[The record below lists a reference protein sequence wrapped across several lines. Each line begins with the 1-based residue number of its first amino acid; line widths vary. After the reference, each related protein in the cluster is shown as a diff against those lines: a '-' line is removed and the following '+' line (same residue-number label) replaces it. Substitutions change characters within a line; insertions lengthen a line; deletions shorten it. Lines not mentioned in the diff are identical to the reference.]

1 MTSSG
6 AHPNGNLR
14 SIGYMLLSVLFFS
27 LMDAVLKSL
36 APHYPP
42 LQVACLRGATALPL
56 VLAWIHWRRGWRS
69 LLGLRWPLHVLR
81 GCLGIAM
88 LALFTRGVAELP
100 LSTAYTIFF
109 IAPLLIT
116 ALSGPVLKERVP
128 ASHWWAIAVGFLGV
142 LVAMR
147 PDARELEAGLFTLGG
162 VAILLAATFYAVSA
176 VAGRLLS
183 RTDSIESL
191 VLIITAFMAL
201 GGGVLAAPHW
211 VPMSDSH
218 ISLLLGLAVTGFLGQ
233 ITITEAFRSGQAS
246 VVAPFE
252 YTALAWGAG
261 LDWLIWQTLPES
273 HTWFGAAIVI
283 GSGLYL
289 LHRAKN
295 AAPVTA
301 PADHP

>member
-1 MTSSG
+1 MTNPAG
-6 AHPNGNLR
+6 HPNGNLR
-14 SIGYMLLSVLFFS
+14 SIGYMLLSVFFFS
-27 LMDAVLKSL
+27 MMDAVLKSL

-69 LLGLRWPLHVLR
+69 LLGLRWSLHVLR

-100 LSTAYTIFF
+100 LSAAYTIFF

-128 ASHWWAIAVGFLGV
+128 AAHWWAIGFGFLGV

-147 PDARELEAGLFTLGG
+147 PDTSDLEAGFFTLGG
-162 VAILLAATFYAVSA
+162 VAILLAATFYAIAA

-191 VLIITAFMAL
+191 VLVFTVFMAV
-201 GGGVLAAPHW
+201 GGGVLAAPDW
-211 VPMSDSH
+211 VPLSGTH
-218 ISLLLGLAVTGFLGQ
+218 TGLLLGLAVTGFLGQ

-261 LDWLIWQTLPES
+261 LDWLIWKTLPEA

-289 LHRAKN
+289 LHREKFAK
-295 AAPVTA
+295 PVTA